1 MAQPLQTINLVSPAF
16 KGINTE
22 DSPLAQDTAFAE
34 VADNAIIDKRGQLAA
49 RKGIS
54 VLTTDATELG
64 SDYISQVF
72 YFEDSAGN
80 TEVFSAGNNKIFS
93 GTTTLVDATPA
104 GYTITANNWKIVNF
118 NDSCYF
124 FQRGHEPLV
133 YSNTLGAVTPMSSVP
148 SASVTS
154 AQYGNEVL
162 AAYGRLWVTDN
173 STNATVIY
181 WSDLLIG
188 SDFSGGSSG
197 SIDIT
202 KVWPEGADKIKA
214 LATFN
219 DFLVIFGEQSI
230 VVYSGASSPAN
241 MVLADTVAGVGCV
254 CRNSVQNI
262 GTDILFMSQSGLRGF
277 TRTIQEKSM
286 PLTDLSRNI
295 KQELIQQ
302 LLTRTG
308 PTHSVYSPENY
319 FYLITFSETNITYCF
334 DLRGQLENGSYRVTR
349 WIACPFVCYDRKDD
363 GTVYIGSE
371 YGIGTYSGYS
381 DNNIAFPFRYAS
393 PSLTFGDSSKLKIL
407 KKLRPVLIN
416 GAGYK
421 VGIKWSYDFGEAVRT
436 AFINIDAQYPAYFNE
451 DEFNVAEFT
460 KGTAL
465 SKINVNTTGDG
476 SVVTVGLEA
485 QINGQPLSIQEFNV
499 LALIGKT
506 V

>member
-1 MAQPLQTINLVSPAF
+1 MAQPLTPINLVSPAF

-34 VADNAIIDKRGQLAA
+34 IADNAVIDKRGQLAA
-49 RKGIS
+49 RKGVS
-54 VLTTDATELG
+54 VLTTDATALG

-93 GTTTLVDATPA
+93 GTTTLVDVTPA
-104 GYTITANNWKIVNF
+104 AYTITANNWKIVNF

-214 LATFN
+214 LGN
-219 DFLVIFGEQSI
+219 
-230 VVYSGASSPAN
+230 
-241 MVLADTVAGVGCV
+241 
-254 CRNSVQNI
+254 VQ
-262 GTDILFMSQSGLRGF
+262 
-277 TRTIQEKSM
+277 
-286 PLTDLSRNI
+286 
-295 KQELIQQ
+295 
-302 LLTRTG
+302 
-308 PTHSVYSPENY
+308 
-319 FYLITFSETNITYCF
+319 
-334 DLRGQLENGSYRVTR
+334 
-349 WIACPFVCYDRKDD
+349 
-363 GTVYIGSE
+363 
-371 YGIGTYSGYS
+371 
-381 DNNIAFPFRYAS
+381 
-393 PSLTFGDSSKLKIL
+393 
-407 KKLRPVLIN
+407 
-416 GAGYK
+416 
-421 VGIKWSYDFGEAVRT
+421 
-436 AFINIDAQYPAYFNE
+436 
-451 DEFNVAEFT
+451 
-460 KGTAL
+460 
-465 SKINVNTTGDG
+465 
-476 SVVTVGLEA
+476 
-485 QINGQPLSIQEFNV
+485 
-499 LALIGKT
+499 
-506 V
+506 